1 MDNRTDQHWGNNIE
15 VLSELLELLRIT
27 EEDTLER
34 TTETDTIDTI
44 SMALVPAVKNTI
56 EQAVMPK
63 SIVLGLEWFDDKQM
77 KFKDW

>member
-1 MDNRTDQHWGNNIE
+1 
-15 VLSELLELLRIT
+15 LESLRIT

-34 TTETDTIDTI
+34 TIEIETIDTM
-44 SMALVPAVKNTI
+44 SLVPVVKNTI

-63 SIVLGLEWFDDKQM
+63 SIVLNPGWFDSDQM

>member
-15 VLSELLELLRIT
+15 ILSEWLESLRIT

-34 TTETDTIDTI
+34 TIEIETIDTM
-44 SMALVPAVKNTI
+44 SLVPVVKNTI

-63 SIVLGLEWFDDKQM
+63 SIVLNPGWFDSDQM